1 MAGKMMRGISGKKGV
16 GMAAPGRPSPAP
28 MPIAPPTGAP
38 KAAMQSVRP
47 PKNMAIQ
54 VGSPK
59 IKKGF

>member
-16 GMAAPGRPSPAP
+16 GMAAPGRPTIAV
-28 MPIAPPTGAP
+28 APPTGAP
-38 KAAMQSVRP
+38 KAAMQPVRP